1 MIDAQMTID
10 RFRRDLT
17 ISAIVRRGLIGAA
30 AVCLVLELIP
40 MPRMISGAVLM
51 MVVVGIWVALSY
63 RSARGTRL
71 AAITPQLIASGNLP
85 QAEQF
90 IHDALSSFS
99 LFRSVKLRSLHQL
112 AVLRHAQERWGEC
125 AMLCRELLQQRMG
138 PLTPLTRSTRLILAS
153 SLLEIGDVAG
163 TYMPLT
169 SLYAER
175 LSLGE
180 ALELTSVQLDY
191 LARLGQWSAML
202 SGLKQKLAMVELMS
216 PARSAMSQAM
226 LCLAAAKA
234 GTPEL
239 MAWLKLRVEA
249 IGEPGEL
256 IAKRPVLAEIWAEPA
271 LSPATAEQQGTA
283 SATAEPQ

>member
-1 MIDAQMTID
+1 MIDAQITID

-30 AVCLVLELIP
+30 VLCLVLELIG
-40 MPRMISGAVLM
+40 MPKIISGAVLM
-51 MVVVGIWVALSY
+51 MIVVGIWVALSF

-90 IHDALSSFS
+90 ILDALSSFS

-112 AVLRHAQERWGEC
+112 AILRHAQERWGEC

-138 PLTPLTRSTRLILAS
+138 PLAPLTRSTRLILAG
-153 SLLEIGDVAG
+153 SLLEIGDVTGA
-163 TYMPLT
+163 YMPLT

-191 LARLGQWSAML
+191 LARIGQWPAML

-226 LCLAAAKA
+226 LCLAASKA

-239 MAWLKLRVEA
+239 TAWLKLRVET
-249 IGEPGEL
+249 IGEPSEL
-256 IAKRPVLAEIWAEPA
+256 IAKRPVLAEIWPPSA
-271 LSPATAEQQGTA
+271 LPRTLQQQDT
-283 SATAEPQ
+283 PN